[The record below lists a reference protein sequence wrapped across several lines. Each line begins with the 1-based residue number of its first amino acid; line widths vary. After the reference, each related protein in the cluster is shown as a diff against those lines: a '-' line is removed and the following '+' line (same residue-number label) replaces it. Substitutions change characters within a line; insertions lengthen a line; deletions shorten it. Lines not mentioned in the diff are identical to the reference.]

1 MMRKLRVKEVAS
13 SRTDDEHSFYI
24 STITDQFSEVR
35 TGNRRPGFQALV
47 LLGTCSV
54 ILAAHFSSVG
64 LLFSSTIT

>member
-1 MMRKLRVKEVAS
+1 MGKLRVKEVAS

-24 STITDQFSEVR
+24 STITDQLSEVR

-47 LLGTCSV
+47 LLGTRGV